1 MQAERTF
8 IVPNKEGVHARPA
21 AQIVRV
27 ANKYPECNLT
37 VENGNGVRAN
47 AKSIISVMML
57 AAGKGAILKFFADG
71 ENVECLLS
79 DIEALFKNNIGE
91 KNEK

>member
-27 ANKYPECNLT
+27 ANKYSECNLT

-57 AAGKGAILKFFADG
+57 AAGKGAILRFFADG
-71 ENVECLLS
+71 ENAECLLS
-79 DIEALFKNNIGE
+79 DIEALFKNNLGE